1 MVGLAENDN
10 AGRGAIAG
18 ALTVISTRSVAV
30 PPTPVQDRL
39 KLVSAVKAL
48 IVFEPEVFL
57 LPVQPPE
64 AEQLLALALLQ
75 VRVVEPF

>member
-10 AGRGAIAG
+10 AGGGAVSVT
-18 ALTVISTRSVAV
+18 LTVSFTE
-30 PPTPVQDRL
+30 PPGPLQDRL

-48 IVFEPEVFL
+48 NVFEPERFL
-57 LPVQPPE
+57 FPVQPPE